1 MIYSVCEDNPKVI
14 KRGIMKKFAFIAL
27 AAALCGS
34 CLARP
39 EAEVARQPVAEI
51 DNSQVYTYS
60 PETTVVEDAEFY
72 RGNIVVKTMGDDYVI
87 YEYSDVRIDKVAS
100 LAAQYCYEID
110 PNLSAYL
117 RDIYLQK
124 NHKRRATF
132 DCIDLATR

>member
-1 MIYSVCEDNPKVI
+1 
-14 KRGIMKKFAFIAL
+14 MKKFGFIAL

-39 EAEVARQPVAEI
+39 DAEVVKQPAAVEAQQPAAAVY
-51 DNSQVYTYS
+51 DSAQVYTYT
-60 PETTVVEDAEFY
+60 PNTVSASDIDLY
-72 RGNIVVKTMGDDYVI
+72 RRNIVVKTMGDDYVI
-87 YEYSDVRIDKVAS
+87 YEYVDVRVDKVAT
-100 LAAQYCYEID
+100 LAAQYCYETN
-110 PNLSAYL
+110 PGKSAYL

>member
-1 MIYSVCEDNPKVI
+1 
-14 KRGIMKKFAFIAL
+14 MKKFALIAL

-39 EAEVARQPVAEI
+39 ETEVVRQQQPLPAEI

-60 PETTVVEDAEFY
+60 PDTVSMSDIDLY
-72 RGNIVVKTMGDDYVI
+72 RSSIVVKTMGDDYVI
-87 YEYSDVRIDKVAS
+87 YEYVDVRVDKVAT
-100 LAAQYCYEID
+100 LAAQYCYETN
-110 PNLSAYL
+110 PGKSAYL